1 MPSRSQ
7 SLSRGRAAVQDGKV
21 RNDSVWRVEIES
33 DGAIRRR
40 IGARFASDVCRSFVS
55 CCCCCCRPEGG
66 TLALAESLF
75 VGAMAQ
81 EQKDDLE
88 EYG

>member
-1 MPSRSQ
+1 M
-7 SLSRGRAAVQDGKV
+7 QDGKV
-21 RNDSVWRVEIES
+21 RNDSVWRVESEG

-40 IGARFASDVCRSFVS
+40 IGARFVSNVCGGFVS
-55 CCCCCCRPEGG
+55 CCCCRPEGG